1 MDANSIVVGLDAVV
15 AVARYVLLG
24 AAGLVGVV
32 CAGDWL
38 VRTRRLSPFGAPARF
53 FRSTVNP
60 AIAPIE
66 RAVVRAGG
74 VPSSAPLWA
83 LVAVVV
89 GGILLLTGLDA
100 LRGVIIGLFSA
111 IAGGP
116 RGILALVIA
125 WGCGFLKLAIIVRVL
140 SSFVRLS
147 PYSRWVR
154 WSFITTEWLI
164 RPIARRIRP
173 VHLLGMMVDLSPII
187 AYALIVVVE
196 WLALYAIAI

>member
-60 AIAPIE
+60 AIAPVE

-83 LVAVVV
+83 FVAVVV
-89 GGILLLTGLDA
+89 GGILLITGLDA

-116 RGILALVIA
+116 RGILALVVA
-125 WGCGFLKLAIIVRVL
+125 CGFLKLAIIVRVL

-147 PYSRWVR
+147 PYSRWIR
-154 WSFITTEWLI
+154 WAFVTTEWLI
-164 RPIARRIRP
+164 RPISRRIRP
-173 VHLLGMMVDLSPII
+173 VHLLGMMVDLSPIL
-187 AYALIVVVE
+187 AYFLIVVVE
-196 WLALYAIAI
+196 WLALSAIAI